1 MPWNKGDTLR
11 FSSLPLKIDGA
22 AKVQP
27 RGEFGAVNRMNKSAM
42 PVKGESIPQVSSGE
56 RTQLAWTAG
65 SAGTAQ
71 QWVFHCV
78 FIHRNGSHNFFNF

>member
-56 RTQLAWTAG
+56 REHSSLGLLDLQG
-65 SAGTAQ
+65 QHSSG
-71 QWVFHCV
+71 FSFC
-78 FIHRNGSHNFFNF
+78 FYS